1 MLKCVNTAEF
11 LILCALLFS
20 HNLILCLLN
29 NQERGCPVL
38 KDDKKKIKN
47 QTWAALVWGNIT
59 NVFFCHT
66 AFKSLSSCQHTA
78 DYQAILAQIETN

>member
-38 KDDKKKIKN
+38 KDDKKKKK
-47 QTWAALVWGNIT
+47 
-59 NVFFCHT
+59 
-66 AFKSLSSCQHTA
+66 KSDLGSFSMGKHHECLLLPHS
-78 DYQAILAQIETN
+78 I

>member
-38 KDDKKKIKN
+38 KDDKKKKKKIRPG
-47 QTWAALVWGNIT
+47 QL
-59 NVFFCHT
+59 
-66 AFKSLSSCQHTA
+66 
-78 DYQAILAQIETN
+78 